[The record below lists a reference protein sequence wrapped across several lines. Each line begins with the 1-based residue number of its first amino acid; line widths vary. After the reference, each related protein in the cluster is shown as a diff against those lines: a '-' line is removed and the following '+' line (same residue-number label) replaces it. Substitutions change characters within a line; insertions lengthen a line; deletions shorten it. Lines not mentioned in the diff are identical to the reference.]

1 MTPLQFKGC
10 IVRREAG
17 VSLVELMVAMVLGL
31 FLMFGAVT
39 VYNQSRA
46 TYRTNEAVSRLQEV
60 GRLALNVIETDVRMA
75 NYWGLSNRADYIIN
89 AAGPD
94 DPPASGFTG
103 EQLDRID
110 VCGGDDSNWAVN
122 LRSYIEGSNNSYG
135 LVGTSCQAYKVAET
149 NADTITVRRASDTQP
164 TTLDTTRV
172 YLQTSRIQGTL
183 FVPGCAT
190 PTNTACIPAAYSPPA
205 SQSRQL
211 VVHSYYVD
219 RQSTMQ
225 TNLPSL
231 RRKTFSE
238 VTTGTGVRDEEIAAG
253 VEDLQVQFGI
263 DTTNDTNADQYV
275 DPDDV
280 PAGASIVSATI
291 WLRIRSE
298 EPEQSQKDSRSYQY
312 ADMAAAYVPNDKYR
326 RIVVSKTIQL
336 RNTRT

>member
-1 MTPLQFKGC
+1 MTSPQVMGH
-10 IVRREAG
+10 RPRHEAG
-17 VSLVELMVAMVLGL
+17 VSLIELMVAMVIGL

-46 TYRTNEAVSRLQEV
+46 TYRTTEAVARLQEV

-89 AAGPD
+89 
-94 DPPASGFTG
+94 PAPSGFATD
-103 EQLDRID
+103 QVDRME
-110 VCGGDDSNWAVN
+110 VCGGTGSLWAVN
-122 LRSYIEGSNNSYG
+122 LTTYVQGSNNGYG
-135 LVGTSCQAYKVAET
+135 EPGGLTGDDCQPNKEAADT
-149 NADTITVRRASDTQP
+149 ADTITVRRASDTQP
-164 TTLDTTRV
+164 ASLDVTRL

-183 FVPGCAT
+183 FIPACT
-190 PTNTACIPAAYSPPA
+190 SPTNTACIPAAYSPPA
-205 SQSRQL
+205 SQSRLL
-211 VVHSYYVD
+211 VVHGYYVD
-219 RQSTMQ
+219 KQSTMQ
-225 TNLPSL
+225 TDLPSL
-231 RRKTFSE
+231 RRKTFGQ
-238 VTTGTGVRDEEIAAG
+238 VTTGTGINDEEIAAG
-253 VEDLQVQFGI
+253 VEDLQVRFGV

-280 PAGASIVSATI
+280 PAGASIVAVTI

-298 EPEQSQKDSRSYQY
+298 EPEQSQSDNRSYQY